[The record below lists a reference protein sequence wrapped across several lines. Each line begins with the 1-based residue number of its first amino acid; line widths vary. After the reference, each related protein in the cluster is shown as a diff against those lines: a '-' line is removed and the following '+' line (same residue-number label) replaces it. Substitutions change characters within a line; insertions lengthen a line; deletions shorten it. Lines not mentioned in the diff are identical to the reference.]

1 MSTATIL
8 ILTFVVLFIGFIV
21 YSQRKMKN
29 MPEVKS
35 SDRILNLNNKNF
47 RATTSRGL
55 VLIDF
60 WAAWCGPCK
69 MMAPV
74 LNEVAEEA
82 GDQAIVAKV
91 NVDHNQDLAKRF
103 KIKSIPTLVLLRD
116 GVEIN
121 RYVGVKQ
128 KKFLLQELR
137 RQG

>member
-8 ILTFVVLFIGFIV
+8 ILAFVVLFIGFIV
-21 YSQRKMKN
+21 YSQRKMKK

-35 SDRILNLNNKNF
+35 SERIINLSNKNF
-47 RATTSRGL
+47 KAATSRGL
-55 VLIDF
+55 VLVDF

-69 MMAPV
+69 MMSPV
-74 LNEVAEEA
+74 LNDVAEEA
-82 GDQAIVAKV
+82 GDQAKVAKV

-103 KIKSIPTLVLLRD
+103 KIRSIPTLVLLRD

-121 RYVGVKQ
+121 RYVGLKQ